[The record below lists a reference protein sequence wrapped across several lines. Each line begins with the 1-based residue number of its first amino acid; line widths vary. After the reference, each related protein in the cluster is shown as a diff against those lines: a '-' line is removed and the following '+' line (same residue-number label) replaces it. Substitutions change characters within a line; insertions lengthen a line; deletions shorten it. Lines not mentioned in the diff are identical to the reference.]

1 MRLIEEVVCQE
12 SGWMTR
18 GVVGQRLV
26 MMVGDVSWPFH
37 WLLIAGTSDEHNV
50 SHSPLQ
56 CEGVCGVEPPGDR

>member
-37 WLLIAGTSDEHNV
+37 WLLIAGTSDEDNV

-56 CEGVCGVEPPGDR
+56 CGVCGVEPPGDR